1 MENEPGFNWAI
12 FGSYFF
18 AIVLLGG
25 SYTMYR
31 KELKCGKAIE
41 DVGEQET
48 VYTASDL
55 NKMKNSNLDKILNQQ
70 N

>member
-1 MENEPGFNWAI
+1 
-12 FGSYFF
+12 
-18 AIVLLGG
+18 
-25 SYTMYR
+25 MYR
-31 KELKCGKAIE
+31 KELKCGKAVE